1 MLWMILIWIHIT
13 AAMFWIGGMLF
24 FSIVLVPSLRGLP
37 IGQRSEVMSRIGRRF
52 RKTGWI
58 SLGVLLVTGL
68 LQLYRLGI
76 PVFMGGWIWAKLVM
90 VVLMVSLTLLHEF
103 VLGPRSIEMSRKVG
117 PGAQNYGAPLKVGPG
132 AQNYGAQL
140 ANPTPHPLQRTVRWM
155 ARFNL
160 IIGLFIVL
168 ASVYLART

>member
-117 PGAQNYGAPLKVGPG
+117 PGAQNYGA
-132 AQNYGAQL
+132 QL

>member
-1 MLWMILIWIHIT
+1 MFWMILIWIHVT

-24 FSIVLVPSLRGLP
+24 FAIVLVPSLRGLP
-37 IGQRSEVMSRIGRRF
+37 ILQKTELMSRIGQRF

-76 PVFMGGWIWAKLVM
+76 PAFMGGWVWAKLVM
-90 VVLMVSLTLLHEF
+90 VVLMVSLTLLHDL
-103 VLGPRSIEMSRKVG
+103 VLGPRSIEISR
-117 PGAQNYGAPLKVGPG
+117 
-132 AQNYGAQL
+132 
-140 ANPTPHPLQRTVRWM
+140 ANPTPHPLQGTVRWM

-168 ASVYLART
+168 ASVYMART

>member
-1 MLWMILIWIHIT
+1 MFWMILIWIHIT
-13 AAMFWIGGMLF
+13 AAMFWVGGMLF
-24 FSIVLVPSLRGLP
+24 FSMVLVPSLSRLP
-37 IGQRSEVMSRIGRRF
+37 IGQRRELMSQIGQRF

-76 PVFMGGWIWAKLVM
+76 PAFMGGWLWAKLAM
-90 VVLMVSLTLLHEF
+90 VVLMVSLTLLHDL
-103 VLGPRSIEMSRKVG
+103 VLGPRSIEISR
-117 PGAQNYGAPLKVGPG
+117 
-132 AQNYGAQL
+132 
-140 ANPTPHPLQRTVRWM
+140 ANPAPHPLQQTVRWM

-168 ASVYLART
+168 ASVYLSRT

>member
-1 MLWMILIWIHIT
+1 MFWMIVIWIHV
-13 AAMFWIGGMLF
+13 ASAMFWIGGMLF
-24 FSIVLVPSLRGLP
+24 FTIVLVPSLRGFP
-37 IGQRSEVMSRIGRRF
+37 IGQRRELMSQIGLRF

-76 PVFMGGWIWAKLVM
+76 PAFMGEWLWPKLAM
-90 VVLMVSLTLLHEF
+90 VAVMVSLTLLHDL
-103 VLGPRSIEMSRKVG
+103 VLGPRSIEISR
-117 PGAQNYGAPLKVGPG
+117 
-132 AQNYGAQL
+132 
-140 ANPTPHPLQRTVRWM
+140 ANPAPHPLQRTVRWM